1 MYSVMLVDD
10 ERPSRELLKLLID
23 WKDAG
28 FYICCEASDGL
39 DGFAK
44 YQIYKPDL
52 VITDIQM
59 PAMDGLALIEKI
71 RNENPEQLF
80 VILSCHELFSY
91 ARLAIKLGVHDYLIK
106 DSLTSEE
113 LFGILE
119 KIKKKLPNESLSLH
133 FTNISNY
140 SPRVRKIAEY
150 ILQNYDKDISLNG
163 MAELFDIHKT
173 HLARVFKEETGAN
186 IHEVILDFR
195 IEKAK
200 RLLTDSDDKVMDI
213 IEKTGFHNP
222 QNFHTAFRKNTGL
235 SPSEYRKK
243 YAGDRKSVV

>member
-23 WKDAG
+23 WKDAN
-28 FYICCEASDGL
+28 FFICCEAPDGL
-39 DGFAK
+39 DAFKK
-44 YQIYKPDL
+44 YLIYKPDL

-71 RNENPEQLF
+71 RDENPEQLF
-80 VILSCHELFSY
+80 VVLSCHELFSY
-91 ARLAIKLGVHDYLIK
+91 ARSAIKLGVHDYLIK

-119 KIKKKLPNESLSLH
+119 RVKKKLPKERLSLGISTH
-133 FTNISNY
+133 FTGISNY

-150 ILQNYDKDISLNG
+150 ILQNYDKDISLNS
-163 MAELFDIHKT
+163 MAELFNIHKT
-173 HLARVFKEETGAN
+173 HLARIFKEETGVN

-200 RLLTDSDDKVMDI
+200 RLLADPEVKVTDI
-213 IEKTGFHNP
+213 IEKVGFNNP
-222 QNFHTAFRKNTGL
+222 QNFYTAFRKNTGL
-235 SPSEYRKK
+235 SPSEFRK
-243 YAGDRKSVV
+243 RNL